1 MLFGFNIF
9 FFSRKYFVR
18 DILSEGGESN
28 EILGKKCYLA
38 AGHHNFWLGSKP
50 TKNYV
55 GLYESQEGKCLIM
68 IPDLNKSFDCL
79 VISQI
84 LWKRNGA
91 LQALHVSFL
100 CQKFGKIIF
109 DARIKWAQLSQ
120 LISKPSLN
128 TKKKISSSKLISDIT
143 RIHLWFIHITSQ
155 RGCNIATALTPNH
168 YNMIKGTQSNL

>member
-1 MLFGFNIF
+1 M
-9 FFSRKYFVR
+9 R

-168 YNMIKGTQSNL
+168 YNMIKGTQNNL